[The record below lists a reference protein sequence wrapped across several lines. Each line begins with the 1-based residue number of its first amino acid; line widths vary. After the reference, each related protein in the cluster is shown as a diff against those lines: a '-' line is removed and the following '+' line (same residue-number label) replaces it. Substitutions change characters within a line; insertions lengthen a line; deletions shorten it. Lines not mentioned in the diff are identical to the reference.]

1 MSPWHIHVLVFREA
15 SRNTEPSD
23 GAVIEARRCCQAF
36 DSLRALF
43 LQEKQ
48 NITVNGVIYV
58 KVRLSGILLQEKSK
72 GILKLLSV
80 YSSCLRH
87 QI

>member
-1 MSPWHIHVLVFREA
+1 MSPWPIHVLVFREA
-15 SRNTEPSD
+15 SQNTEPSD
-23 GAVIEARRCCQAF
+23 GAVIEARRRCQAF
-36 DSLRALF
+36 DSLRVLV

-48 NITVNGVIYV
+48 NITV
-58 KVRLSGILLQEKSK
+58 KVCLSGILLQEKSN

>member
-15 SRNTEPSD
+15 SQNTEPSD
-23 GAVIEARRCCQAF
+23 GAVIEARRRCQAF
-36 DSLRALF
+36 DSLRVLF

-48 NITVNGVIYV
+48 NITVNGLIYV
-58 KVRLSGILLQEKSK
+58 KVCLSGKLLQEKSN

>member
-1 MSPWHIHVLVFREA
+1 MSPWHIHVLVFRDA
-15 SRNTEPSD
+15 SQNTEPSD
-23 GAVIEARRCCQAF
+23 GAVIEARRRCQAF
-36 DSLRALF
+36 DSLRVLF

-48 NITVNGVIYV
+48 NITV
-58 KVRLSGILLQEKSK
+58 KVCLSGILLQEKSN

>member
-1 MSPWHIHVLVFREA
+1 MSPWPIHVLVFREA
-15 SRNTEPSD
+15 SQNTEPSD
-23 GAVIEARRCCQAF
+23 GAVIEARRRCQAF
-36 DSLRALF
+36 DSLRVLF

-48 NITVNGVIYV
+48 NITV
-58 KVRLSGILLQEKSK
+58 KVCLSGILLQEKSN

>member
-1 MSPWHIHVLVFREA
+1 MSPWHIHVLAFREA
-15 SRNTEPSD
+15 SQNTERSD
-23 GAVIEARRCCQAF
+23 GAVIEARRHCQEF
-36 DSLRALF
+36 DSLRELF
-43 LQEKQ
+43 LQEKH

-58 KVRLSGILLQEKSK
+58 KVHLSGILLQEKSN

>member
-15 SRNTEPSD
+15 SQNTEPSD
-23 GAVIEARRCCQAF
+23 GAVIEARRRCQAF
-36 DSLRALF
+36 DSLRVLF

-48 NITVNGVIYV
+48 NITV
-58 KVRLSGILLQEKSK
+58 KVCLSGILLQEKSN

>member
-15 SRNTEPSD
+15 SQNTEPSD
-23 GAVIEARRCCQAF
+23 GAVIEARRRCQAF
-36 DSLRALF
+36 DSLRVLV

-48 NITVNGVIYV
+48 NITV
-58 KVRLSGILLQEKSK
+58 KVCLSGILLQEKSN

>member
-1 MSPWHIHVLVFREA
+1 MSPWPIHVLVFREA
-15 SRNTEPSD
+15 SQNTEPSD
-23 GAVIEARRCCQAF
+23 GAVIEARRRCQAF
-36 DSLRALF
+36 DSLRVLV

-48 NITVNGVIYV
+48 SITV
-58 KVRLSGILLQEKSK
+58 KVCLSGILLQEKSN